1 MRRLRPAASDTKAC
15 PERGRAFFVGQGGTF
30 FTGRGG
36 AFSPGRDG
44 PFPPDGDGLQPE
56 QKKESAGAP
65 PTHRPEIRGRFGEKS
80 EKKQASAV
88 LKDGFIPPDFAFS
101 AIRKPEKTPGS

>member
-65 PTHRPEIRGRFGEKS
+65 THTGRRFGEDS
-80 EKKQASAV
+80 EKNR
-88 LKDGFIPPDFAFS
+88 
-101 AIRKPEKTPGS
+101 RKSRRPLS

>member
-15 PERGRAFFVGQGGTF
+15 PERGRAFFVGHGGTF

-44 PFPPDGDGLQPE
+44 PFPSDGDEL
-56 QKKESAGAP
+56 
-65 PTHRPEIRGRFGEKS
+65 H
-80 EKKQASAV
+80 
-88 LKDGFIPPDFAFS
+88 
-101 AIRKPEKTPGS
+101 PG